1 MKRQNYYPRAIP
13 AQIIWLT
20 NFANRIPGLAAT
32 LGLTPAQAT
41 AIVADC
47 LWLIY
52 VLQEW
57 EQAAHSFS
65 TGATKAAN
73 EAQFGDGTQLMV
85 LPTFTAPALPTGAA
99 PVNTGALYRVFA
111 LVQTIK
117 NDGKCSDTNANLLG
131 IVGTEQT
138 GPDATTLQPVISL
151 FIKNGQVFVK
161 WNWGGY
167 AAFLSSCEIWVDRGD
182 GKGFVFL
189 TIDTT
194 PGYTDTQAFPAALAK
209 WTYKAIYR
217 EDEQQF
223 GLWSQP
229 VSITV
234 PA

>member
-1 MKRQNYYPRAIP
+1 MKRQNYYPRAIA

-41 AIVADC
+41 SIVADC
-47 LWLIY
+47 MWLIY
-52 VLQEW
+52 LLQEW
-57 EQAAHSFS
+57 VPAAHIFS
-65 TGATKAAN
+65 TGATNAAN
-73 EAQFGDGTQLMV
+73 EAQFGDGSALMV
-85 LPTFTAPALPTGAA
+85 LPTFTAPALPTGAT

-111 LVQTIK
+111 LVQSIK
-117 NDGKCSDTNANLLG
+117 NSGKCSDTNANLLG

-138 GPDATTLQPVISL
+138 GPDATTLQPAISL
-151 FIKNGQVFVK
+151 IIKNGQVFVK
-161 WNWGGY
+161 WGWGGY
-167 AAFLSSCEIWVDRGD
+167 AAYLSSCEIWVDRGD

-217 EDEQQF
+217 VDEQQF